1 MVTGRTSV
9 FSCAANFLRGRKC
22 IFCGSF
28 KVIHTSR
35 GYVRCSR
42 CGKSKSLSRLRREI
56 RILQG
61 FYQWQPAYR
70 LSQDLGVD
78 VKVVTRVYHRMREA
92 LYHLTELEA
101 GKLKGE
107 IELDEAYFGG
117 KRKGKRGRAA
127 AGKSVVFG
135 LLEREGRVYTKVVE
149 SVSAEELMQHIQAKT
164 RKGSVYFTDAFRGYQ
179 SLKRYGKHHTVNQA
193 KALVDRR
200 TKNHINGIEGFW
212 SYAKHVLY
220 HYRGVSKYHFPMY
233 LKEIEYR
240 FNHRKENLF
249 KQFLRIYFSYVSP

>member
-1 MVTGRTSV
+1 
-9 FSCAANFLRGRKC
+9 
-22 IFCGSF
+22 
-28 KVIHTSR
+28 
-35 GYVRCSR
+35 
-42 CGKSKSLSRLRREI
+42 
-56 RILQG
+56 LQG
-61 FYQWQPAYR
+61 FYQLQPAYR

-135 LLEREGRVYTKVVE
+135 LLERDGRVYTKVVE

-179 SLKRYGKHHTVNQA
+179 SLKRYGKHHTVNHT
-193 KALVDRR
+193 KSFVDRR

-212 SYAKHVLY
+212 GYAKTRLARF
-220 HYRGVSKYHFPMY
+220 RGINKQTFYLH
-233 LKEIEYR
+233 LKECEFR
-240 FNHRKENLF
+240 FNHRGQNLYHLLL
-249 KQFLRIYFSYVSP
+249 KILRKGPLN